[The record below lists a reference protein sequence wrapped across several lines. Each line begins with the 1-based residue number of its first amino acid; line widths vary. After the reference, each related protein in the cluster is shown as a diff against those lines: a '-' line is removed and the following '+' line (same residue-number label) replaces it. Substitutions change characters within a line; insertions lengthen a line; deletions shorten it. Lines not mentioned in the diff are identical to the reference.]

1 MMLFEVRTKIP
12 AALLGRLQ
20 EMAYRASEATG
31 EDISVDAV
39 ILASLSH
46 GVGAVERELTS
57 LILGKEKP
65 KLRLVVSN

>member
-12 AALLGRLQ
+12 AALLERLQ
-20 EMAYRASEATG
+20 EMAYQASKATG
-31 EDISVDAV
+31 EEISVDAV

-46 GVGAVERELTS
+46 GVGAVERELKS

-65 KLRLVVSN
+65 KLRLVVNN